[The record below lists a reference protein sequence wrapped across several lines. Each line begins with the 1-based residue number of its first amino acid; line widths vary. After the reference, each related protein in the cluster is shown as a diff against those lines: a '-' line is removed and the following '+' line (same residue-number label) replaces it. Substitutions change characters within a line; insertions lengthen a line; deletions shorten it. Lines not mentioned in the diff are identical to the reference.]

1 MASTKEIKNHINSV
15 KDTQKITNAMYLIS
29 STKLQKAKRELDHT
43 RPFFNYTQKEIKR
56 IFRRAPDLQSHYFYP
71 SKEEEPLNG
80 TYGCLLITAD
90 KGLAGAYNLNVIKKS
105 RRTVRK
111 T

>member
-43 RPFFNYTQKEIKR
+43 RPFFK
-56 IFRRAPDLQSHYFYP
+56 
-71 SKEEEPLNG
+71 
-80 TYGCLLITAD
+80 
-90 KGLAGAYNLNVIKKS
+90 
-105 RRTVRK
+105 
-111 T
+111 